1 MNASELAEL
10 VGGRLAGDDRA
21 FSGVAP
27 LPSASPA
34 QAAYAEGA
42 VPDGCHAGVLLAR
55 AAVPGRTVVVVDDP
69 KAAFIRLLEHLF
81 PEVHA
86 PGVMPG
92 AHVHPSAKIA
102 PSASIYPGVVI
113 GAGCAVGE
121 GSILFPNVV
130 LYPGTIVGRDCRV
143 HAGVVLGADGF
154 SYHRGAHGVTKVPQ
168 VGRVRVEDGVE
179 IGANS
184 TIDRAFLEET
194 LIGAGAKIDNLV
206 QVGHNSRVG
215 RRAVLAAQ
223 TGLSG
228 SVTLG
233 DGVVLAG
240 QVGVA
245 DHVEIGPG
253 AVVGAQSG
261 VSHDLPGGE
270 RYLGSPAVPA
280 AQARRIYAVW
290 KRLPEL
296 WRAVFGKP

>member
-1 MNASELAEL
+1 MTASELAAL
-10 VGGRLAGDDRA
+10 VGGALTGEDRA
-21 FSGVAP
+21 FVGVAP
-27 LPSASPA
+27 LNSASPS

-55 AAVPGRTVVVVDDP
+55 AAVPGRTVVVIDDP
-69 KAAFIRLLEHLF
+69 KAGFIRLLERLF

-92 AHVHPSAKIA
+92 ANVHPSAKIA
-102 PSASIYPGVVI
+102 ASASVYPGVYV
-113 GAGCAVGE
+113 GPGCVVGE
-121 GSILFPNVV
+121 GTVLFPNAV
-130 LYPGTIVGRDCRV
+130 LYPGTLVGRDCRI

-154 SYHRGAHGVTKVPQ
+154 SYHRGSFGVVKVPQ
-168 VGRVRVEDGVE
+168 VGRVHVEDGVE

-184 TIDRAFLEET
+184 TVDRAFLDET

-206 QVGHNSRVG
+206 QVGHNSKVG

-223 TGLSG
+223 SGLSG

-261 VSHDLPGGE
+261 VSHDLAGGE
-270 RYLGSPAVPA
+270 RYLGSPAVPL
-280 AQARRIYAVW
+280 AQARRIYAIW

-296 WRAVFGKP
+296 WRAVFGKR